1 MKFIVSSSLL
11 LKELNSIAG
20 VINAS
25 NTLPILE
32 NFLFH
37 IKKKDLNVSASDL
50 ESTMSTT
57 ISLDKSDKDGI
68 IAIPSK
74 LLLDTL
80 KTFPEQPLTFVI
92 NDENFGIELITDNG
106 KYKLAGQNGEEFP
119 KSPKLE
125 SPAKVVLDSNVL
137 SSAVNKTLFATGN
150 DELRPVMSGIFFEIN
165 KDNVTFVATDAIT
178 SAEHAGRVLLLGE
191 VGGNADVVLT
201 LPDATGTGHVY
212 KFIVTVTM
220 GSNTYKIQCPDADN
234 VINGTIKNMDLD
246 GTAQTIFGTAST
258 SDTITLNGGTQ
269 GGQVSDTLTLIDI
282 AANLWHVEGQ
292 MRTPTGAN
300 PATPFS
306 AAVS

>member
-92 NDENFGIELITDNG
+92 NNENFGIELITDNG

-137 SSAVNKTLFATGN
+137 SSAVNKTLFASGN
-150 DELRPVMSGIFFEIN
+150 DELRPVMSGIFFEITH
-165 KDNVTFVATDAIT
+165 D
-178 SAEHAGRVLLLGE
+178 S
-191 VGGNADVVLT
+191 
-201 LPDATGTGHVY
+201 
-212 KFIVTVTM
+212 
-220 GSNTYKIQCPDADN
+220 
-234 VINGTIKNMDLD
+234 
-246 GTAQTIFGTAST
+246 
-258 SDTITLNGGTQ
+258 
-269 GGQVSDTLTLIDI
+269 
-282 AANLWHVEGQ
+282 
-292 MRTPTGAN
+292 
-300 PATPFS
+300 
-306 AAVS
+306 